1 MATATLTNTKVSVN
15 QSDLQANLAMVSKAV
30 SSRPSRPILSN
41 VLLKCD
47 AASQTV
53 KLVGFDEMMGIEC
66 TFDAAVSS
74 DWEFT
79 LPSKLFGD
87 SVSRLPDEV
96 IDFSLDVETS
106 TITLNYSS
114 GSYQIRGNS
123 AEDYPNI
130 PSINS
135 VAIEM
140 DAAAI
145 LKGTTSTLA
154 SVSGDETKQVLTGV
168 HVTSSD
174 SSLEFAATTGHHL
187 SILTEDSSTSL
198 GNEVTVPG
206 NAIRELNKMLG
217 AYKGTDPVL
226 CCMDDSQI
234 SFEFGGKRLISRL
247 IEGQYP
253 NYRQLVPAS
262 FTNEF
267 TVDSKSFQE
276 SIERVAVVAALKNN
290 VIKLKVKES
299 EVTIV
304 AEAQEVGSSS
314 STVPIQ
320 FNGTPLDIAFDSAY
334 LLAGIKQMGTER
346 IKVEMNTNKSP
357 MVMTPVGGDKK
368 LFLVMPVQIRS

>member
-1 MATATLTNTKVSVN
+1 MKVSVN
-15 QSDLQANLAMVSKAV
+15 QADLQANLGMVSKAV

-47 AASQTV
+47 ASSQTV

-96 IDFSLDVETS
+96 IDLSLDEETS
-106 TITLNYSS
+106 IVTLNYSS

-145 LKGTTSTLA
+145 LKGTNSTLA

-187 SILTEDSSTSL
+187 SILTEESSTSL

-253 NYRQLVPAS
+253 NYRQLVPKS
-262 FTNEF
+262 FAIAV
-267 TVDSKSFQE
+267 TVDSKSLQE
-276 SIERVAVVAALKNN
+276 CIERVAVVAALKNN
-290 VIKLKVKES
+290 VIKLYITETLA
-299 EVTIV
+299 TII

-314 STVPIQ
+314 SNVPIQ
-320 FNGTPLDIAFDSAY
+320 LSGSPINICFDASY
-334 LLAGIKQMGTER
+334 LLAGLKQMGTE
-346 IKVEMNTNKSP
+346 KVKLEMNTPTSP
-357 MVMTPVGGDKK
+357 MVMSPVGGAKAT
-368 LFLVMPVQIRS
+368 FLVMPVQSRN